1 MTAPTPAS
9 AGAAGFLRENMVP
22 WWVTLVQGI
31 ATLLIGLLLLWRPG
45 ATAVTITY
53 FIGIWWLFSGIMT
66 LISFFWDREH
76 WVLKLISA
84 ALGIFLGIYILGQPL
99 LGTVTLGYALLLLL
113 AIGSIILGGVDI
125 IRAFQGAGWGTG
137 IIGAIAV
144 ALGLWLLFN
153 ASDPGMLLSLA
164 WAAGL
169 LAVIGG
175 IAEIIMS
182 FRIKGIQDKLEAA
195 V

>member
-9 AGAAGFLRENMVP
+9 AGATGFLREQMVP

-99 LGTVTLGYALLLLL
+99 LGTVTLGYSLLLLL
-113 AIGSIILGGVDI
+113 AIGSIILGGVDV

-137 IIGAIAV
+137 NIGWTGPRACDSAPS
-144 ALGLWLLFN
+144 GN
-153 ASDPGMLLSLA
+153 S
-164 WAAGL
+164 
-169 LAVIGG
+169 
-175 IAEIIMS
+175 
-182 FRIKGIQDKLEAA
+182 
-195 V
+195 